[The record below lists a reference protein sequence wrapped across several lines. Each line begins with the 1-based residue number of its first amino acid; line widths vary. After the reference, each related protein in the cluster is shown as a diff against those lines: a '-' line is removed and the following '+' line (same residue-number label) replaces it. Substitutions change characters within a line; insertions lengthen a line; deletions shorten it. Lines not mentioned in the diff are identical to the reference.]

1 MIHPIWKQLEHNDFD
16 GGYCERVKY
25 YYLFALKSITFT
37 SPLTR
42 IFFSY
47 DKADLTKYTKD
58 IAERLVSVSLISFHW
73 QYQHV
78 RNKTVSNPN
87 FGCSGT
93 PLLIVDKG
101 EGNLG
106 HLAQTFSLS
115 RCGVVHNFLWPFLH
129 LLFSLIAFW
138 EWIIWYNTN
147 CLRAQL
153 SKQHAHKQQQEELNF
168 SFPRA
173 LVSENLLFRQMA
185 SYPFRH

>member
-37 SPLTR
+37 SPL
-42 IFFSY
+42 IQDFFS
-47 DKADLTKYTKD
+47 ATTRLTWLSTQK
-58 IAERLVSVSLISFHW
+58 ISPKGWFLFPW
-73 QYQHV
+73 SPSIDNINMYGIRQ
-78 RNKTVSNPN
+78 S
-87 FGCSGT
+87 CSGT

-101 EGNLG
+101 DGNLG

>member
-1 MIHPIWKQLEHNDFD
+1 MEYDPSNMKTIRTQWFWWWLLWKSEILLLVCFE
-16 GGYCERVKY
+16 KY
-25 YYLFALKSITFT
+25 YFYIATN
-37 SPLTR
+37 TR
-42 IFFSY
+42 FFFSY

-78 RNKTVSNPN
+78 WKKTVSNPN

-115 RCGVVHNFLWPFLH
+115 RCGVVHNLSSFVVFSDRFLRMDH
-129 LLFSLIAFW
+129 LIQYKLPTGTV
-138 EWIIWYNTN
+138 E
-147 CLRAQL
+147 
-153 SKQHAHKQQQEELNF
+153 
-168 SFPRA
+168 
-173 LVSENLLFRQMA
+173 
-185 SYPFRH
+185 

>member
-1 MIHPIWKQLEHNDFD
+1 MKTIRTQWFWWWLLWKSEILLLVCFE
-16 GGYCERVKY
+16 KY
-25 YYLFALKSITFT
+25 YFYIATN
-37 SPLTR
+37 TR
-42 IFFSY
+42 FFS
-47 DKADLTKYTKD
+47 ATTRLTWLSTQK
-58 IAERLVSVSLISFHW
+58 ISPKGWFLFPW
-73 QYQHV
+73 SPSIDNINMYGIRQ
-78 RNKTVSNPN
+78 S
-87 FGCSGT
+87 CSGT

-115 RCGVVHNFLWPFLH
+115 RCGVVHIFLWPFLH

-185 SYPFRH
+185 SYPHRH